1 MNKTLMYLQAD
12 LHRTINN
19 GGSSLTISVLD
30 LKELLGAAESAQAR
44 EQHEKCGVVFGFV
57 ATETLKNMR
66 SGRAL
71 YLTIRRKK
79 NDEYC
84 TPVYC
89 DPLNPKPVDV
99 VAKTEQTALT
109 DD

>member
-1 MNKTLMYLQAD
+1 MNKTMMYLMAD
-12 LHRTINN
+12 MHRAINE
-19 GGSSLTISVLD
+19 GRRSFEVSVLD
-30 LKELLGAAESAQAR
+30 MKELLGAVESANAR
-44 EQHEKCGVVFGFV
+44 EQNEKCGVIFGFV

-79 NDEYC
+79 NDEYSN
-84 TPVYC
+84 PVYC
-89 DPLNPKPVDV
+89 DPINQKPIDV
-99 VAKTEQTALT
+99 VANTEQTALT